1 MYLQR
6 TKIKLL
12 SRLVIAGIMIAADGR
27 SAMAQSTVNLGTVQ
41 AGATGG
47 STSVSAVQQPAPY
60 QAPTQGSL
68 TATQPQSIISQ
79 QYIENNTS
87 PTSTYADIVKISP
100 SVWSVDPNGPGLM
113 ETQELEMRG
122 FQDGQFNVT
131 FDGIPWGDSN
141 DFTHHTT
148 SYFLSQD
155 MGRIVADRGPGTA
168 STIGPATFGGTIANY
183 SKDPKEAASIT
194 PTLSFGSFNTKVQG
208 IEFDTGTLAKY
219 GDARAFFDYNQI
231 QSDGY
236 LTNEKQRRKNAFFK
250 LIKPVGDNT
259 LLTFVAMHETLHQN
273 VGLGATAQQIAT
285 FGPNWGLSSD
295 PNSQDYFGYN
305 YDKINTDFEYFGIKS
320 LLGSL
325 QVNNKI
331 YTYGYNHQG
340 FNGLDPN
347 GETANGTSIS
357 PTDVPG
363 QRMIM
368 VYRSIGDLLRLTQ
381 FTTKGKINFG
391 IWVDHQANTRGQWEI
406 DENTNGFNTANGNP
420 VDRNQQDTLVN
431 MQPYAEFVWNVTNK
445 LTVTPGLKEA
455 YFSRN
460 LNAVVNQGTGLP
472 LQYSRSWNKLLPSID
487 AHYKLSSNWSAYVQY
502 AQGFIAPNLNT
513 LYVTNPSLSSFDPES
528 TKNYQAGTTW
538 SSPRLT
544 LSADV
549 YDILFS
555 NKIGS
560 KTIAGNTIF
569 LNLGGAT
576 YKGFESEATYYVGM
590 GLSAYGNFSLNSAK
604 DKTTGQWMANAP
616 KDTAATGLI
625 YNKGPV
631 YLSAITK
638 FVGSRY
644 GDNGES
650 QHLGGY
656 ATTDMAFNYT
666 LKNADGYLKNAKI
679 GLRLN
684 NLFDRK
690 NIFALAG
697 YTGGANT
704 PLYWTVPG
712 RSFEVTVSTSM

>member
-1 MYLQR
+1 
-6 TKIKLL
+6 
-12 SRLVIAGIMIAADGR
+12 
-27 SAMAQSTVNLGTVQ
+27 
-41 AGATGG
+41 
-47 STSVSAVQQPAPY
+47 
-60 QAPTQGSL
+60 
-68 TATQPQSIISQ
+68 
-79 QYIENNTS
+79 
-87 PTSTYADIVKISP
+87 
-100 SVWSVDPNGPGLM
+100 
-113 ETQELEMRG
+113 
-122 FQDGQFNVT
+122 
-131 FDGIPWGDSN
+131 
-141 DFTHHTT
+141 
-148 SYFLSQD
+148 
-155 MGRIVADRGPGTA
+155 
-168 STIGPATFGGTIANY
+168 
-183 SKDPKEAASIT
+183 
-194 PTLSFGSFNTKVQG
+194 
-208 IEFDTGTLAKY
+208 
-219 GDARAFFDYNQI
+219 
-231 QSDGY
+231 
-236 LTNEKQRRKNAFFK
+236 
-250 LIKPVGDNT
+250 
-259 LLTFVAMHETLHQN
+259 
-273 VGLGATAQQIAT
+273 
-285 FGPNWGLSSD
+285 
-295 PNSQDYFGYN
+295 
-305 YDKINTDFEYFGIKS
+305 
-320 LLGSL
+320 
-325 QVNNKI
+325 
-331 YTYGYNHQG
+331 
-340 FNGLDPN
+340 
-347 GETANGTSIS
+347 
-357 PTDVPG
+357 
-363 QRMIM
+363 
-368 VYRSIGDLLRLTQ
+368 
-381 FTTKGKINFG
+381 INFG

-487 AHYKLSSNWSAYVQY
+487 AHYKLASNWSAYVQY

-616 KDTAATGLI
+616 KDTAAAGLI